1 MIRAMKMEVR
11 QNFEGKFYYQLL
23 SDTVGV
29 FSTYEDAER
38 DGNAAL
44 NTVVEK
50 FTSYNNGSTPCRFFS
65 RDKVFTGQSAD
76 GGNMYQSVPW
86 CNHEPSQRAV
96 P

>member
-1 MIRAMKMEVR
+1 M
-11 QNFEGKFYYQLL
+11 
-23 SDTVGV
+23 
-29 FSTYEDAER
+29 
-38 DGNAAL
+38 AL
-44 NTVVEK
+44 IPHRKDCFHFDVCSIVKIDNCVEECGHYINVEK

-65 RDKVFTGQSAD
+65 RDNVFTGQSAD